1 MPEMGNLLNEW
12 VSADAD
18 VHAAEVERHDIE
30 LKIAEAMTEN
40 QAEYVEAPGVQATL
54 KGSVTPV
61 YTYLKMLDGPLAV
74 IAEQLSPEELEAV
87 LNNPKPPA
95 REFLIPAIK
104 KLAKRGG
111 VFKDALDK
119 ATLEQPARL
128 RVRSVE

>member
-1 MPEMGNLLNEW
+1 MTDLHTLLLNWE
-12 VSADAD
+12 ATNTKIDGL
-18 VHAAEVERHDIE
+18 EIERHALEVD
-30 LKIAEAMTEN
+30 IAEAMKEDR
-40 QAEYVEAPGVQATL
+40 AEYAEAPGVQATL

-95 REFLIPAIK
+95 REFLIPAVK

>member
-30 LKIAEAMTEN
+30 LKLAEAMTEN

-54 KGSVTPV
+54 KPTTE
-61 YTYLKMLDGPLAV
+61 YMKAIDGPLAV
-74 IAEQLSPEELEAV
+74 IAEQLSPDELEAV
-87 LNNPKPPA
+87 LNNPKPVA
-95 REFLIPAIK
+95 RQFLIPAVK

>member
-54 KGSVTPV
+54 KPTTE
-61 YTYLKMLDGPLAV
+61 YMKAIDGPLAV
-74 IAEQLSPEELEAV
+74 IAEQLSPDELEAV
-87 LNNPKPPA
+87 LNNPKPVA
-95 REFLIPAIK
+95 RQFLIPAVK